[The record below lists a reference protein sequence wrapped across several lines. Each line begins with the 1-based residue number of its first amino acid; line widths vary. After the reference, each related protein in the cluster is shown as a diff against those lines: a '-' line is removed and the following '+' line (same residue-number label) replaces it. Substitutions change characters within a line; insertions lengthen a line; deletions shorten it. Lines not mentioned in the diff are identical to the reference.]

1 MSKKHPTKPIVHRL
15 CLRRDFY
22 AVIDSETYEKVK
34 NDRQFKVDYILAL
47 LQEYLERNSDIIEV
61 L

>member
-22 AVIDSETYEKVK
+22 AVIDSETY
-34 NDRQFKVDYILAL
+34 ILAL